1 MTGLCPGLQ
10 GQDQDD
16 CVTVGGCGVLSEL
29 PALSSRISATQS
41 RHTIINSRLAYACK
55 NIMLIELSV
64 ENFRSIRER
73 QTFSMVAAPRLLK
86 GKENKFTPKVKGERF
101 PALLKV
107 AAIYGPNASGK
118 STLVF
123 AFNVLAKLTRQK
135 PTTEKVPFE
144 VAPFRFDD
152 SLLEQPSRIE
162 VHFIRNETRYSFE
175 LALTRDRIVTEVLT
189 MYRSGEARELY
200 RRNYE
205 SAGEDMHGAETYV
218 FGDDL
223 EGGSELHKIWQR
235 LTGPRTLF
243 LAQAVANSS
252 EDLTQLKAPW
262 EWLHS
267 LIVVKGGMR
276 GWGQASQ
283 RLVATLP
290 SFGQEIATLL
300 SDVDIPV
307 TAIRSKLTDPQG
319 EIDSEPPNASETVRT
334 TLTHRTALGDAEFDF
349 SEESDGTKNL
359 FGFALPWAAFLT
371 NGKAKNLMVVDEL
384 DSSLHPKLVEALIRK
399 HVQGTLTCQLLFTTH
414 DTHLMDTKLL
424 RRDQLWVTDRDMNG
438 ATQLHSIHD
447 FEGRESEDVEKRYY
461 EGRYRGVPLVRQ

>member
-1 MTGLCPGLQ
+1 
-10 GQDQDD
+10 
-16 CVTVGGCGVLSEL
+16 
-29 PALSSRISATQS
+29 
-41 RHTIINSRLAYACK
+41 
-55 NIMLIELSV
+55 MLIELSV
-64 ENFRSIRER
+64 QNFRSIRER

-118 STLVF
+118 STLVL
-123 AFNVLAKLTRQK
+123 AFDVLAHLTRQQ
-135 PTTEKVPFE
+135 PTTEKVPFD
-144 VAPFRFDD
+144 VAPFRFDRA
-152 SLLEQPSRIE
+152 LLDQPSSID
-162 VHFIRNETRYSFE
+162 VHFISNETRYSFE
-175 LALTRDRIVTEVLT
+175 IALTQDRIVAEVLT
-189 MYRSGEARELY
+189 VYRGGEARELY
-200 RRNYE
+200 HRSYQP
-205 SAGEDMHGAETYV
+205 AGEGTHGGEKYV

-243 LAQAVANSS
+243 LTQAVANSS
-252 EDLTQLKAPW
+252 EELTQLKDPW
-262 EWLHS
+262 DWLNS
-267 LIVVKGGMR
+267 LVVVRGGMS
-276 GWGQASQ
+276 GWSKVSQ
-283 RLVATLP
+283 RLVARLP
-290 SFGQEIATLL
+290 SFGEDIASLL

-307 TAIRSKLTDPQG
+307 SAVRAKLTASNG
-319 EIDSEPPNASETVRT
+319 EADSESLKAYDTERMASFVSEPVRT
-334 TLTHRTALGDAEFDF
+334 TLTHKTALGEAEFDF

-359 FGFALPWAAFLT
+359 FGFALPWAAFMM
-371 NGKAKNLMVVDEL
+371 NGKAKHVMVVDEL

-399 HVQGTLTCQLLFTTH
+399 HVQGALPCQLLFTTH

-461 EGRYRGVPLVRQ
+461 EGRYRGLPLVRQ

>member
-1 MTGLCPGLQ
+1 
-10 GQDQDD
+10 
-16 CVTVGGCGVLSEL
+16 
-29 PALSSRISATQS
+29 
-41 RHTIINSRLAYACK
+41 
-55 NIMLIELSV
+55 MLIELSV
-64 ENFRSIRER
+64 QNFRSIRER

-118 STLVF
+118 STLVL
-123 AFNVLAKLTRQK
+123 AFDVLAKLTRQQ

-144 VAPFRFDD
+144 VAPFRFDK
-152 SLLEQPSRIE
+152 SLLDQPSSIE

-175 LALTRDRIVTEVLT
+175 VALTRDRIVAEVLT
-189 MYRSGEARELY
+189 LYRGGDARELY
-200 RRNYE
+200 RRSYE
-205 SAGEDMHGAETYV
+205 PAGEGTHGAETYV
-218 FGDDL
+218 FGDYL

-243 LAQAVANSS
+243 LSQAVANSS
-252 EDLTQLKAPW
+252 EELTQLKSPW

-267 LIVVKGGMR
+267 LIVVKDGMR
-276 GWGQASQ
+276 VWGSFSQ
-283 RLVATLP
+283 HLVARAP
-290 SFGQEIATLL
+290 SFGEEIASLL

-307 TAIRSKLTDPQG
+307 TAIHSKLTDPNG
-319 EIDSEPPNASETVRT
+319 ETVGEPPRGNAVERLASFSTATVRT
-334 TLTHRTALGDAEFDF
+334 TLTHSTALGDAEFDF

-359 FGFALPWAAFLT
+359 FGFALPWSAFQT
-371 NGKAKNLMVVDEL
+371 PGEAKNVMVVDEL

-399 HVQGTLTCQLLFTTH
+399 HVQGTLPCQLLFTTH

-438 ATQLHSIHD
+438 ATQLRSIHD

-461 EGRYRGVPLVRQ
+461 EGRYRGLPFVRE

>member
-1 MTGLCPGLQ
+1 
-10 GQDQDD
+10 
-16 CVTVGGCGVLSEL
+16 
-29 PALSSRISATQS
+29 
-41 RHTIINSRLAYACK
+41 
-55 NIMLIELSV
+55 MLIELSV
-64 ENFRSIRER
+64 QNFRSIRER

-118 STLVF
+118 STLVL
-123 AFNVLAKLTRQK
+123 AFDVLAKLAQQQ
-135 PTTEKVPFE
+135 PTTEKVPFR
-144 VAPFRFDD
+144 VAPFKFDK
-152 SLLEQPSRIE
+152 SLLAQPSSIE

-175 LALTRDRIVTEVLT
+175 IALTQDRIVAEVLT
-189 MYRSGEARELY
+189 MYRGGDARELY
-200 RRNYE
+200 RRSYE
-205 SAGEDMHGAETYV
+205 SAGEGTHGTETYV
-218 FGDDL
+218 FGDEL

-252 EDLTQLKAPW
+252 EELTQLRAPW
-262 EWLHS
+262 DWLNS
-267 LIVVKGGMR
+267 LVVVKSRMSV
-276 GWGQASQ
+276 WGTMSQ
-283 RLVATLP
+283 RLVAKYP
-290 SFGQEIATLL
+290 SFGQDIASLL

-307 TAIRSKLTDPQG
+307 TAIRSKLTDLNG
-319 EIDSEPPNASETVRT
+319 ETDSEPSKVNEAVRLASSSTVRT

-359 FGFALPWAAFLT
+359 FGFALPWTAFLS
-371 NGKAKNLMVVDEL
+371 NGQAKNVMVVDEL

-399 HVQGTLTCQLLFTTH
+399 HVQVTLPCQLLFTTH

-438 ATQLHSIHD
+438 ATQLRSIHD

-461 EGRYRGVPLVRQ
+461 EGRYRGLPLVSQ

>member
-1 MTGLCPGLQ
+1 
-10 GQDQDD
+10 
-16 CVTVGGCGVLSEL
+16 
-29 PALSSRISATQS
+29 
-41 RHTIINSRLAYACK
+41 
-55 NIMLIELSV
+55 MLIELSV
-64 ENFRSIRER
+64 QNFRSIRER

-118 STLVF
+118 STLVL
-123 AFNVLAKLTRQK
+123 AFDVLAKLAQQQ
-135 PTTEKVPFE
+135 PTTEKVPFR
-144 VAPFRFDD
+144 VAPFRFDK
-152 SLLEQPSRIE
+152 SLLAQPSSIE

-175 LALTRDRIVTEVLT
+175 IALTQDRIVAEVLT
-189 MYRSGEARELY
+189 MYRGGDARELY
-200 RRNYE
+200 RRSYE
-205 SAGEDMHGAETYV
+205 SAGEGTHGTETYV
-218 FGDDL
+218 FGDEL

-252 EDLTQLKAPW
+252 EELTQLRAPW
-262 EWLHS
+262 DWLNS
-267 LIVVKGGMR
+267 LVVVKSGMSV
-276 GWGQASQ
+276 WGTMSQ
-283 RLVATLP
+283 RLVAKYP
-290 SFGQEIATLL
+290 SFGQDIASLL

-307 TAIRSKLTDPQG
+307 TAIRSKLTDPNG
-319 EIDSEPPNASETVRT
+319 ETDSEPSKVNEAVRLASSSTVRT

-359 FGFALPWAAFLT
+359 FGFALPWTAFLS
-371 NGKAKNLMVVDEL
+371 NGQAKNVMVVDEL

-399 HVQGTLTCQLLFTTH
+399 HVQGTLPCQLLFTTH

-438 ATQLHSIHD
+438 ATQLRSIHD

-461 EGRYRGVPLVRQ
+461 EGRYRGLPLVSQ